1 MHLFPSP
8 LPHTLTSFI
17 FAYQLS
23 TRSKDYVIDTLLL
36 RAEMH
41 RLLDVFS
48 DPNVVKVFHGCDH
61 DVEWL
66 QRDFGLFVVNCF
78 DTHQAAK
85 LLGFPALSLAH
96 LLKFY
101 CAVTAN
107 KKYQLADWRQRP
119 IPKEML
125 HYAREDTHYLL
136 HIYDCLRRD
145 VLNSHDKTGLCAVFE
160 ASKRICL
167 KKYEKEMFSPS
178 GYMKLL
184 SSNRVGASLAARG
197 LNATQDCVLA
207 AVWNWRDRLARQL
220 DESPSYIMTNS
231 ELLKFGVRFKDFL
244 PTSESELAS
253 CVPNMGDIAR
263 LHLNELLREIELN
276 ANGQSMIESSPK
288 QSQAAAEGS
297 KAANVLARKNGKTL
311 VNVRGSASGAL
322 SRLLIMQNDEI
333 AFEPI
338 AKSSAQAVTV
348 RSSDKPSVPPL
359 GNGKHSSLNRGTPS
373 PGEASDV
380 GEITEVGVCAT

>member
-1 MHLFPSP
+1 M
-8 LPHTLTSFI
+8 
-17 FAYQLS
+17 Y
-23 TRSKDYVIDTLLL
+23 
-36 RAEMH
+36 
-41 RLLDVFS
+41 RLLEIFS

-61 DVEWL
+61 DIEWL

-101 CAVTAN
+101 CGVTAN

-119 IPKEML
+119 IPREML

-136 HIYDCLRRD
+136 YIYDCLRRD

-167 KKYEKEMFSPS
+167 KKYEKEVFAPS

-184 SSNRVGASLAARG
+184 TSNRVGASLAAKG
-197 LNATQDCVLA
+197 LNGTQDCVLA
-207 AVWNWRDRLARQL
+207 AAWNWRDRLARRL

-244 PTSESELAS
+244 PTSESELAN

-276 ANGQSMIESSPK
+276 ANGQSVIESSPHE
-288 QSQAAAEGS
+288 SQAVLESS
-297 KAANVLARKNGKTL
+297 KTANISARKSGKAL
-311 VNVRGSASGAL
+311 VNARGAASGAL
-322 SRLLIMQNDEI
+322 SRVLSMRDDEFT
-333 AFEPI
+333 FEPI
-338 AKSSAQAVTV
+338 SKSTAQSGIA
-348 RSSDKPSVPPL
+348 RGSDKPSVPPL
-359 GNGKHSSLNRGTPS
+359 GNGKHSSLSRGTPS

-380 GEITEVGVCAT
+380 GDITEVT

>member
-1 MHLFPSP
+1 
-8 LPHTLTSFI
+8 
-17 FAYQLS
+17 
-23 TRSKDYVIDTLLL
+23 
-36 RAEMH
+36 MH
-41 RLLDVFS
+41 RLLDVFT

-101 CAVTAN
+101 CGVTAN

-119 IPKEML
+119 IPREML

-136 HIYDCLRRD
+136 YIYDCLRRD
-145 VLNSHDKTGLCAVFE
+145 VLNSHDKTGLCSVFE

-167 KKYEKEMFSPS
+167 KKYEKEVFVPS

-184 SSNRVGASLAARG
+184 SSNRVGAALATKG

-207 AVWNWRDRLARQL
+207 AAWNWRDLLARDL

-231 ELLKFGVRFKDFL
+231 ELLKFGVRFRDFL
-244 PTSESELAS
+244 PASESELAA
-253 CVPNMGDIAR
+253 CVPNMSEIAKS
-263 LHLNELLREIELN
+263 HLSDLLRDIELN
-276 ANGQSMIESSPK
+276 ANGQSIIESEPK
-288 QSQAAAEGS
+288 KAASSVESARAAAGS
-297 KAANVLARKNGKTL
+297 EPRKVGKTL
-311 VNVRGSASGAL
+311 VNARGPASGAL
-322 SRLLIMQNDEI
+322 ARLQGMQDEPFN
-333 AFEPI
+333 FEPVPRL
-338 AKSSAQAVTV
+338 SAQSVA
-348 RSSDKPSVPPL
+348 SNKPSVPTL
-359 GNGKHSSLNRGTPS
+359 GNGKHSTLSRGTPS
-373 PGEASDV
+373 PGEIGDVSD
-380 GEITEVGVCAT
+380 ITEVGKFRYYFLQFYSHNMCWILLLSVKAAVRLRWLGVS